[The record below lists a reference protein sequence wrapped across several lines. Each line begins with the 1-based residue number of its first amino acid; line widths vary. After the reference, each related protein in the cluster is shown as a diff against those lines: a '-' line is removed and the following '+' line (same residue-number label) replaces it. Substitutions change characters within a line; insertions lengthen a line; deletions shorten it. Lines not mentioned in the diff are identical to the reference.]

1 MKKSFLILSAVFLG
15 LTACSSTP
23 KNPVDAT
30 PGRTADVEFLEAN
43 GPLTLTF
50 DEKGNWLSIRS
61 SATAPLVN
69 NAPEGVEIAFKTATM
84 RAKRNLAEFM
94 SNDVKSTKSVQ
105 TISKSY
111 LKNIAQVD
119 SSNESNT
126 SGDDEDA
133 ASNSQATK
141 ESRQKAN
148 TIAQKHPDAIVI
160 GSDQVAWRE
169 GAPDIF
175 ISKPLST
182 EKAIRQLQ
190 ANSDKIVYFSTALS
204 VQQYATGFEQTLVE
218 HYKVKFRKLSMA
230 EIERY
235 VAVEQPLHCAGSFKC
250 ESLGISLFEQMIG
263 QDQTT
268 LMGMPMIQLCQ
279 ILRQLNILVP

>member
-1 MKKSFLILSAVFLG
+1 MNTQIILA
-15 LTACSSTP
+15 SSSQTRKDLMDRLKIQYECVVP
-23 KNPVDAT
+23 DIDESPR
-30 PGRTADVEFLEAN
+30 GEMHADDLARRLAF
-43 GPLTLTF
+43 
-50 DEKGNWLSIRS
+50 EK
-61 SATAPLVN
+61 AH
-69 NAPEGVEIAFKTATM
+69 
-84 RAKRNLAEFM
+84 
-94 SNDVKSTKSVQ
+94 
-105 TISKSY
+105 
-111 LKNIAQVD
+111 
-119 SSNESNT
+119 
-126 SGDDEDA
+126 
-133 ASNSQATK
+133 
-141 ESRQKAN
+141 
-148 TIAQKHPDAIVI
+148 TIAQKHPDSIVI

-175 ISKPLST
+175 IGKPLST

-204 VQQYATGFEQTLVE
+204 VQQHSTGFEQTLVE
-218 HYKVKFRKLSMA
+218 HYKVKFRKLSLA

>member
-1 MKKSFLILSAVFLG
+1 MNTQIILA
-15 LTACSSTP
+15 SSSQTRKDLMDRLKIQYECVVP
-23 KNPVDAT
+23 DIDESPR
-30 PGRTADVEFLEAN
+30 GELHADDLARR
-43 GPLTLTF
+43 L
-50 DEKGNWLSIRS
+50 
-61 SATAPLVN
+61 
-69 NAPEGVEIAFKTATM
+69 AF
-84 RAKRNLAEFM
+84 E
-94 SNDVKSTKSVQ
+94 
-105 TISKSY
+105 
-111 LKNIAQVD
+111 
-119 SSNESNT
+119 
-126 SGDDEDA
+126 
-133 ASNSQATK
+133 
-141 ESRQKAN
+141 KAN

-175 ISKPLST
+175 IGKPLSS

-235 VAVEQPLHCAGSFKC
+235 VAVEQPLDCAGSFKC